1 MKPMLEITNLY
12 KSFGALEVLKGI
24 DLKINKGEVVAIL
37 GPSGSGKST
46 LLRCINFL
54 ESADRGWIRID
65 DLKLDLEKVSKKEIY
80 QSRQLSTM
88 VFQNYNLF
96 KNKTA
101 LENVTEALIKV
112 RKMPKEKAISL
123 GEELLAKVGL
133 LDKRDAYPMQL
144 SGGQQQRIGIARAMA
159 LSPKVILFDEPTS
172 ALDPEL
178 VGEVLSVIG
187 NLAKEGMTMAIV
199 THEMEFA
206 RKVADRVIFMDGG
219 VIVEEGKP
227 EDIFTN
233 SQHPRTKQFLN
244 QIAHKE

>member
-1 MKPMLEITNLY
+1 MLEVQKLY
-12 KSFGALEVLKGI
+12 KSFGKLEVLKGI
-24 DLKINKGEVVAIL
+24 DFKINKGEVVAIL

-54 ESADRGWIRID
+54 EKAEGGFLRID
-65 DLKLDLEKVSKKEIY
+65 NLNLDIEKVTQNEIY
-80 QSRQLSTM
+80 QCRQLSTM

-101 LENVTEALIKV
+101 LENITEALIVVK
-112 RKMPKEKAISL
+112 KMPKEEAIAI
-123 GEELLAKVGL
+123 GEGLLKKVGL
-133 LDKRDAYPMQL
+133 VEKRDAYPAQL

-178 VGEVLSVIG
+178 VGEVLTVIG

-199 THEMEFA
+199 THEMDFA

-227 EDIFTN
+227 QEIFN
-233 SQHPRTKQFLN
+233 NPQHPRTKQFLN
-244 QIAHKE
+244 QVINKV

>member
-1 MKPMLEITNLY
+1 MNIMLEITNLY
-12 KSFGALEVLKGI
+12 KSFGKLEVLKGI
-24 DLKINKGEVVAIL
+24 DLKINKGEVIAIL

-54 ESADRGWIRID
+54 ESADKGTISID
-65 DLKLDLEKVSKKEIY
+65 GLKLNVEKVSKKEIY
-80 QSRQLSTM
+80 ESRQLSTM

-112 RKMPKEKAISL
+112 KRVPKEKAILL
-123 GEELLAKVGL
+123 GEELLIKVGL
-133 LDKRDAYPMQL
+133 LDKRDTYPIQL

-159 LSPKVILFDEPTS
+159 LSPKVLLFDEPTS

-206 RKVADRVIFMDGG
+206 RRVADRVIFMDGG

-227 EDIFTN
+227 VDIFTN
-233 SQHPRTKQFLN
+233 PKHPRTKQFLN
-244 QIAHKE
+244 QIIQKE

>member
-1 MKPMLEITNLY
+1 MLEITNLY
-12 KSFGALEVLKGI
+12 KSFGKLEVLKGI

-54 ESADRGWIRID
+54 ESADKGVIRID
-65 DLKLDLEKVSKKEIY
+65 GLKLNVEKISKKEIY

-112 RKMPKEKAISL
+112 KKVPKGKAISL
-123 GEELLAKVGL
+123 GKELLAKVGL
-133 LDKRDAYPMQL
+133 LDKKDAYPVQL

-199 THEMEFA
+199 THEMDFA

-219 VIVEEGKP
+219 IIVEEGTP
-227 EDIFTN
+227 EQIFTN
-233 SQHPRTKQFLN
+233 SKHLRTKQFLN
-244 QIAHKE
+244 QITQKE

>member
-1 MKPMLEITNLY
+1 MLEITNLY

-24 DLKINKGEVVAIL
+24 DLKIKKGEVVAIL

-54 ESADRGWIRID
+54 EYADKGHIRID
-65 DLKLDLEKVSKKEIY
+65 ELKLNVEKVSKKEIY
-80 QSRQLSTM
+80 MSRQLSTM

-112 RKMPKEKAISL
+112 KKVSKEKAISL
-123 GEELLAKVGL
+123 GEELLVKVGL
-133 LDKRDAYPMQL
+133 LDKRDAYPVQL

-159 LSPKVILFDEPTS
+159 ISPKVLLFDEPTS

-206 RKVADRVIFMDGG
+206 RRVADRVIFMDGG
-219 VIVEEGKP
+219 IIVEEGTP
-227 EDIFTN
+227 QDIFTN
-233 SQHPRTKQFLN
+233 SKHPRTKQFLN
-244 QIAHKE
+244 QITHKE